1 MYMVDKQKEEAYLSG
16 IENSFYY
23 PYRAGW
29 QKKSKPIASDSK
41 CLWYLDESKK
51 NSKKVGHSRVDV

>member
-1 MYMVDKQKEEAYLSG
+1 MVDKEREEAYLSG

-29 QKKSKPIASDSK
+29 QKKSKEVAGDRKSQSNTDK
-41 CLWYLDESKK
+41 FK
-51 NSKKVGHSRVDV
+51 